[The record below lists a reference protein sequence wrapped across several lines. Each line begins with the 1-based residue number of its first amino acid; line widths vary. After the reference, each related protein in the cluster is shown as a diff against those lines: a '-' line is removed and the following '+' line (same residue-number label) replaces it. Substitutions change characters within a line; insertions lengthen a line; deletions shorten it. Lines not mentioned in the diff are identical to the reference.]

1 MNWRKNKMENDGR
14 ELLSELLSGSA
25 QPEEPEVQSQAEEQQ
40 ETTQEQTAQEE
51 QQEVVAPEVTAP
63 SIQTAPAIDPM
74 AIKNALLEALVDVKK
89 ASDSQQA
96 PAQEPEMSEEE
107 LARTQLMKHLGID
120 KIMEENSQLKSF
132 VEQMKADMAQKQLD
146 HHVGSFKSEYGEDG
160 EKAVIDYLNTV
171 SPEMAK
177 HLDTPE
183 GWRLIADAKVGKR
196 VAPTQPVQTPRP
208 DPLVSSNSGVATD
221 IRGSFDKLRSGDMS
235 KVDMGNL
242 ILNLSKGG

>member
-1 MNWRKNKMENDGR
+1 MENDGR
-14 ELLSELLSGSA
+14 ELLAELLGNGE
-25 QPEEPEVQSQAEEQQ
+25 QQVEPEMQSQAEEGQ
-40 ETTQEQTAQEE
+40 EAPQEQTQQEE
-51 QQEVVAPEVTAP
+51 QQEVAPEATTAP
-63 SIQTAPAIDPM
+63 IIQTAPAIDPM

-89 ASDSQQA
+89 ANDNQQA
-96 PAQEPEMSEEE
+96 PAQQPEMNEEE
-107 LARTQLMKHLGID
+107 IARAQLIKHLGID
-120 KIMEENSQLKSF
+120 KIMEENTQLKSF

-146 HHVGSFKSEYGEDG
+146 HHVGSFRSEYGEDG

-196 VAPTQPVQTPRP
+196 VVAPTQPVQAPKP